1 MTCKDCIKFDVC
13 AVKKKYYANK
23 PFKNGNIDKEQL
35 KYKNGVEKTCN
46 HFKDKSRIVKLPK
59 TIWVISECLEL
70 EEYEVLGVF
79 TTNNS
84 VWLDTKG
91 NKQQLL
97 MQISN
102 YNKTWFTD
110 KAKAEAKLKELNE
123 K

>member
-1 MTCKDCIKFDVC
+1 MTCKDCLHYDVC
-13 AVKKKYYANK
+13 GFEWCDSEALTFCK
-23 PFKNGNIDKEQL
+23 D
-35 KYKNGVEKTCN
+35 
-46 HFKDKSRIVKLPK
+46 FKDKSRIIELPK

-84 VWLDTKG
+84 IWLDTKG

-110 KAKAEAKLKELNE
+110 KAKSEAKLKELNE
-123 K
+123 NG

>member
-1 MTCKDCIKFDVC
+1 MACKDCLHYDLCRETAYIK
-13 AVKKKYYANK
+13 AEITGK
-23 PFKNGNIDKEQL
+23 IKEQFI
-35 KYKNGVEKTCN
+35 YIGNNITCKF
-46 HFKDKSRIVKLPK
+46 FKDKSRIVELPK

-84 VWLDTKG
+84 IWLDTKG

-110 KAKAEAKLKELNE
+110 KAKAEAKLKELKNDS

>member
-1 MTCKDCIKFDVC
+1 MTCKDCIHYDVC
-13 AVKKKYYANK
+13 KCVNSKVDEMYGNR
-23 PFKNGNIDKEQL
+23 NGTQ
-35 KYKNGVEKTCN
+35 YGCGY
-46 HFKDKSRIVKLPK
+46 FKDKKRIIELPK

-84 VWLDTKG
+84 IWLDTKG
-91 NKQQLL
+91 NRQQLL

-110 KAKAEAKLKELNE
+110 KAKSEAKLKEL

>member
-1 MTCKDCIKFDVC
+1 MTCKDCIHYDVC
-13 AVKKKYYANK
+13 HNN
-23 PFKNGNIDKEQL
+23 FKNIDLNEEMTDEHCCV
-35 KYKNGVEKTCN
+35 Y
-46 HFKDKSRIVKLPK
+46 FKDKSLIVELPK

-84 VWLDTKG
+84 IWLDTKG

-123 K
+123 NG

>member
-1 MTCKDCIKFDVC
+1 MTCKDCYHNDVC
-13 AVKKKYYANK
+13 GFEWCYDDALTFCK
-23 PFKNGNIDKEQL
+23 D
-35 KYKNGVEKTCN
+35 
-46 HFKDKSRIVKLPK
+46 FKDKSRIIELPK

-84 VWLDTKG
+84 IWLDTKG

-110 KAKAEAKLKELNE
+110 KAKAEAKLKELN
-123 K
+123 KKCL

>member
-1 MTCKDCIKFDVC
+1 MNCEDCIHYCVC
-13 AVKKKYYANK
+13 VMCGDEDDIKAMTFCRY
-23 PFKNGNIDKEQL
+23 
-35 KYKNGVEKTCN
+35 
-46 HFKDKSRIVKLPK
+46 FKDKSKFIELQK

-84 VWLDTKG
+84 IWLDTKG

-102 YNKTWFTD
+102 YNKTWFTG
-110 KAKAEAKLKELNE
+110 KAKAEAKLKEL

>member
-1 MTCKDCIKFDVC
+1 MACKDCIHYDVC
-13 AVKKKYYANK
+13 HKKEWYLEL
-23 PFKNGNIDKEQL
+23 GNISEHEGVDKVC
-35 KYKNGVEKTCN
+35 KF
-46 HFKDKSRIVKLPK
+46 FKDKSRFIELPK

-84 VWLDTKG
+84 IWLDTEG

-123 K
+123 NE